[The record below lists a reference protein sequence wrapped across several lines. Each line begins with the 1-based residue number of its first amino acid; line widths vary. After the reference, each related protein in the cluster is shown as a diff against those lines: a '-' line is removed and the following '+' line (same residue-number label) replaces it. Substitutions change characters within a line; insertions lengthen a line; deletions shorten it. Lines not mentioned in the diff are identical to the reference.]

1 MRKLDAGW
9 MRILA
14 ETVRRGSF
22 SSAATALGLS
32 QPAVSYQIKRLEEQT
47 GFAVL
52 ERHRHGV
59 ELTAKGRRLYEIA
72 ERAVAETDALMRE
85 YGALA
90 ERPSLRL
97 HTDYAFSSLW
107 LIPRMHAFRLLY
119 PEIDIQI
126 VATQRLR
133 REDVEDSD
141 IAIPFGEQGD
151 FDPSA
156 SILLREEVVPVCTR
170 DYLDRSNLL
179 ADPAMLA
186 RARLIHLDA
195 LAPAPWFDWSRYFDG
210 LGLTREP
217 ADHDGDISFN
227 TYSLVTQAASEDQG
241 IALGWMGLVDGLLR
255 SRVLVTAGPPLQAP
269 HRGYWL
275 VPPRSPGKQS
285 QRLVSWLLSEAGKI
299 AACFSNTEP
308 CAI

>member
-22 SSAATALGLS
+22 SSAAGTLGLS
-32 QPAVSYQIKRLEEQT
+32 QPAVSYQIKRLEEQA

-52 ERHRHGV
+52 NRHRHGV

-85 YGALA
+85 YEALA

-107 LIPRMHAFRLLY
+107 LIPKMHAFRLMY

-133 REDVEDSD
+133 REDVEEGD
-141 IAIPFGEQGD
+141 IAIPFGEQGSFAAD
-151 FDPSA
+151 A
-156 SILLREEVVPVCTR
+156 SILLREEVVPICTQ
-170 DYLDRSNLL
+170 DYLDRNDLL
-179 ADPAMLA
+179 ADPKMLA

-195 LAPAPWFDWSRYFDG
+195 LAPAPWFDWNRYFDG

-217 ADHDGDISFN
+217 AGHAGDISFN
-227 TYSLVTQAASEDQG
+227 TYSLVTQAASENQG
-241 IALGWMGLVDGLLR
+241 VALGWMGLIDGLLR
-255 SRVLVTAGPPLQAP
+255 SRVLVKAGAALQAP

-275 VPPRSPGKQS
+275 VPPRSPDKQS
-285 QRLVSWLLSEAGKI
+285 GRLVSWLQSEAGK
-299 AACFSNTEP
+299 
-308 CAI
+308 